1 MNKDKDILDKK
12 LRMYISTKA
21 ISRMPF
27 GREWNSSS
35 KNLEDELKKRGIK
48 LSQNLYYKYK
58 MPAGDTQADFMNK
71 IIMEYFCTYF
81 FKPYGYASEIL
92 KDKNLTMS
100 AKAEIFKY
108 VWKNRGK
115 YTDILK
121 RYELEIRKLNQELA
135 NINVD
140 DSRSLVYGAMFG
152 FAPQEIAY
160 FADGKN
166 RNFTK
171 EKEVLDVFKNRFGIN
186 VGYILAPKTAE
197 MVIAELEKNLR
208 NKSKER

>member
-1 MNKDKDILDKK
+1 MNKDADILEKK
-12 LRMYISTKA
+12 LRMHIISMA

-27 GREWNSSS
+27 GREWDSSA

-48 LSQNLYYKYK
+48 LPQKLFYKYK
-58 MPAGDTQADFMNK
+58 MPVGNSQAGFMDK

-81 FKPYGYASEIL
+81 LKSYGYAGEVL
-92 KDKNLTMS
+92 KDKKLTMS
-100 AKAEIFKY
+100 DKAKIFKY

-115 YTDILK
+115 YTDVLK
-121 RYELEIRKLNQELA
+121 QYEIEIRKLNPELS
-135 NINVD
+135 NIKVD

-160 FADGKN
+160 FANGKN

-171 EKEVLDVFKNRFGIN
+171 EREVLDIFKNRFGIN
-186 VGYILAPKTAE
+186 VEYILAPKTAE
-197 MVIAELEKNLR
+197 MVINALNQ
-208 NKSKER
+208 NVNSKER